1 MPIALSDVRF
11 SNRPVGVKR
20 FQAPHRY
27 SVDVAHG
34 LALLSGIGT
43 TALIWGFLS
52 QAGVTH
58 FSIVGFLVRSGK
70 AVGCRIPAALL
81 FVAAPRR
88 TSGQRYLSL
97 VVAAALPPQSVH
109 VAFICNAPLF

>member
-1 MPIALSDVRF
+1 LQTTHFA
-11 SNRPVGVKR
+11 
-20 FQAPHRY
+20 A
-27 SVDVAHG
+27 DVAHG
-34 LALLSGIGT
+34 LVLLFGIGT
-43 TALIWGFLS
+43 TALVWGFLS
-52 QAGVTH
+52 QAGATH
-58 FSIVGFLVRSGK
+58 FSIVGLLVRSGK

-97 VVAAALPPQSVH
+97 VVTAALPPQSVH